1 MAAGGVAKGDNAG
14 GYGDAMTGKVGL
26 YGGSFN
32 PIHFGHL
39 ISARS
44 VAEQLGLTRVVLIP
58 SASPPHKQRAC
69 LAPAA
74 DRLEMTRIAVE
85 GDPLFDV
92 SDIELLRTGP
102 SYTLDTVMEM
112 RGRLGLGPEIVWI
125 IGADSLPELA
135 TWSRITTLVKS
146 ATIVTATRPGWERG
160 RVDLTALRAAVGAAD
175 VEMLLAN
182 CLETP
187 AVGISASEIRERVR
201 GGRSI
206 RYLVP
211 AGVASYIH
219 KHGLYA

>member
-1 MAAGGVAKGDNAG
+1 
-14 GYGDAMTGKVGL
+14 MTGKVGL

-44 VAEQLGLTRVVLIP
+44 VAEALGLERVVLIP
-58 SASPPHKQRAC
+58 SASPPHKQRAE

-74 DRLEMTRIAVE
+74 DRLEMTRIAVA
-85 GDPLFDV
+85 GDPLFEV

-102 SYTLDTVMEM
+102 SYTFDTVMEM
-112 RGRLGLGPEIVWI
+112 RGRLGLGAEIVWI

-135 TWSRITTLVKS
+135 TWSRIGKLVEA

-160 RVDLTALRAAVGAAD
+160 RVDLTALRSAVGDAAV
-175 VEMLLAN
+175 ERLLAG

-187 AVGISASEIRERVR
+187 AVGISASGIRGRVR
-201 GGRSI
+201 AGRSV

-211 AGVASYIH
+211 EDVASYIH
-219 KHGLYA
+219 RVGLYR